1 MFFQIV
7 VTSLYF
13 LYRNQIKYITL
24 GVVRITTI
32 ITLILEIGMGLT
44 IIIISFHISSDSQ
57 SIRDYNEC
65 FIGTYKSALQNFPFL

>member
-1 MFFQIV
+1 MIPMFFQIV

-65 FIGTYKSALQNFPFL
+65 FI